1 MVQGMAAA
9 PTEQCCATPIHH
21 SPVLPSMFNPGVL
34 KQPHR
39 AASHLDTAKGLGE
52 AHVTSGGKERLAGLF
67 SLQAGAHLWPSHT

>member
-1 MVQGMAAA
+1 
-9 PTEQCCATPIHH
+9 
-21 SPVLPSMFNPGVL
+21 MFNPGVL

-67 SLQAGAHLWPSHT
+67 SLQAGAHLWPTHTWTKAYSPAGLCDVRNPTYHK